1 MTSGTHPGTKG
12 ARPSSWLVAYAV
24 LAVATCAIASV
35 NVLSYLDERSWTNRP
50 IEWWRPAVW
59 EASSGIVLLSL
70 AWIAGWMVRRF
81 PPTGPN
87 WLRNIALHALVS
99 LPFSLA
105 HVGLMIALRHVAY
118 AMLGETYDFSG
129 GWLYEYRKDVI
140 SYAVYAATFWL
151 AARLMHGPATAAAP
165 LETSEPSFVIDE
177 GQRLLRVAPR
187 ELLCA
192 RSSGNYVEFHLLD
205 GRRPLMRATL
215 AAVESELGGWGFV
228 RTHRSWLVNSAHV
241 AEIVA
246 EGSGDYGLTLA
257 DGTKVPLSRRYPGAV
272 ERLRERG

>member
-1 MTSGTHPGTKG
+1 VTSGVRGGTNGTG
-12 ARPSSWLVAYAV
+12 ASSWLVAYAV

-59 EASSGIVLLSL
+59 EASSGIVLLAL

-81 PPTGPN
+81 PPDDPA
-87 WLRNIALHALVS
+87 WARNIAVHALVT

-105 HVGLMIALRHVAY
+105 HVGLMIALRHGAY
-118 AMLGETYDFSG
+118 ALAGESYDFSG

-151 AARLMHGPATAAAP
+151 AARMMHGPARAAAP
-165 LETSEPSFVIDE
+165 EKSEPSFIIDE
-177 GQRLLRVAPR
+177 GQRMLRVTPR

-215 AAVESELGGWGFV
+215 AAVEADLGACGFV
-228 RTHRSWLVNSAHV
+228 RTHRSWLVNPAYV
-241 AEIVA
+241 TEIVA
-246 EGSGDYGLTLA
+246 EGSGDYGLMLA
-257 DGTKVPLSRRYPGAV
+257 DGTKVPLSRRFPGAV